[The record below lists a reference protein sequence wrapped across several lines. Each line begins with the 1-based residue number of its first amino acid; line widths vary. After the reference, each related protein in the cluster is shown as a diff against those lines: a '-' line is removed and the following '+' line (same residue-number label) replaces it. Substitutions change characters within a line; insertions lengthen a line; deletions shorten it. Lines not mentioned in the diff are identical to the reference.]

1 MDATLENDGENYF
14 SRIGRNGGK
23 KSVIVRKEQRKIQS
37 LAKDVLNTKF
47 KPNQNL
53 KKALKGIGIDVKDKI
68 SLLNGILAVFS
79 GKALTG
85 DIVAAKFV
93 FDIAGYTMYSQEKA
107 AKIKLLQRMATSGSP
122 DGNVNDKPVMNLA
135 EMDAEARKLGI
146 YGDD

>member
-1 MDATLENDGENYF
+1 MGTVLEQDGENYF
-14 SRIGRNGGK
+14 AKIGRKGGK

-37 LAKDVLNTKF
+37 MAVNVLDTMF

-53 KKALKGIGIDVKDKI
+53 KKALKGIGIDTSDKI

-79 GKALTG
+79 GKALSG
-85 DIVAAKFV
+85 DIVAAKFI

-107 AKIKLLQRMATSGSP
+107 AKIKLLEAMAKSGNLDQEGS
-122 DGNVNDKPVMNLA
+122 GKPLMRL
-135 EMDAEARKLGI
+135 EDIDAEARKLGI

>member
-1 MDATLENDGENYF
+1 MGTVLEQDGENYF
-14 SRIGRNGGK
+14 AKIGRKGGK

-37 LAKDVLNTKF
+37 MAINVLDTMF

-53 KKALKGIGIDVKDKI
+53 KKALKGIGIDTSDKI

-79 GKALTG
+79 GKALSG
-85 DIVAAKFV
+85 DIVAAKFI

-107 AKIKLLQRMATSGSP
+107 AKIKLLEAMAKPGNLDQEGSG
-122 DGNVNDKPVMNLA
+122 KPLMRL
-135 EMDAEARKLGI
+135 EDIDAEARKLGI